1 MTSTREPTGAVQFAG
16 PSSRH
21 TGPTSQEIGGT
32 EQESNTAGEH
42 DWLGLRGQRMLV
54 AGAGGIGSACAT
66 AFAQAGSHVA
76 AVDISLD
83 RLSALDTRITG
94 ITADLTTSEGCD
106 AAVEKAIAQLGGL
119 DVLVHAVGT
128 NHRVPVLE
136 VDDGDWHRMM
146 DVNLTSAF
154 RLGRAAGRYMVDAGY
169 GRQVYCSSVSSTLA
183 HPDHAPYAASKGG
196 LDQLLRVMAREW
208 ASSGVT
214 VNAIGPGYTDTD
226 LTRAHL
232 DKPGIREHYTSLV
245 PAGRLGTVED
255 LTGAVLFLA
264 SRQAAFVTGQVL
276 YVDGGRTL
284 V

>member
-1 MTSTREPTGAVQFAG
+1 MTTTANNDIAA
-16 PSSRH
+16 
-21 TGPTSQEIGGT
+21 QE
-32 EQESNTAGEH
+32 
-42 DWLGLRGQRMLV
+42 WLGLSGQRVLV
-54 AGAGGIGSACAT
+54 AGAGGIGSACAE
-66 AFAQAGSHVA
+66 ALADVGARVCVA
-76 AVDISLD
+76 DIAPDNLARLD
-83 RLSALDTRITG
+83 ARVERT
-94 ITADLTTSEGCD
+94 TADLTTADGCT
-106 AAVEKAIAQLGGL
+106 AVVDGLVERWGGL
-119 DVLVHAVGT
+119 DVLVHAIGT
-128 NHRVPVLE
+128 NHRVPVLD
-136 VDDGDWHRMM
+136 VDDADWHRMI

-154 RLGRAAGRYMVDAGY
+154 RLGRAAGRHMVAAGH

-208 ASSGVT
+208 ARDGVT
-214 VNAIGPGYTDTD
+214 VNAIGPGYTDTE

-232 DKPGIREHYTSLV
+232 DTPGVREHYTSLV

>member
-1 MTSTREPTGAVQFAG
+1 M
-16 PSSRH
+16 H
-21 TGPTSQEIGGT
+21 TTQVRVDDDSAT
-32 EQESNTAGEH
+32 H
-42 DWLGLRGQRMLV
+42 DWLGLTGRRALV
-54 AGAGGIGSACAT
+54 AGAGGIGSACAE
-66 AFAQAGSHVA
+66 ALADAGARVCVA
-76 AVDISLD
+76 DISADNLARVD
-83 RLSALDTRITG
+83 SRIERT
-94 ITADLTTSEGCD
+94 TADLTTADGCT
-106 AAVEKAIAQLGGL
+106 AAVEDLVQRWGGI
-119 DVLVHAVGT
+119 DVLVHAIGT

-136 VDDGDWHRMM
+136 VDDADWHRMI

-154 RLGRAAGRYMVDAGY
+154 RLGRAAGRHMVAAGH

-196 LDQLLRVMAREW
+196 LDQMLRVMAREW
-208 ASSGVT
+208 AADGVT
-214 VNAIGPGYTDTD
+214 VNAIAPGYTDTE

-232 DKPGIREHYTSLV
+232 EGPGVREHYTSLV

-276 YVDGGRTL
+276 HVDGGRTL

>member
-1 MTSTREPTGAVQFAG
+1 MTSTRGPAGAVDNAAASTQADS
-16 PSSRH
+16 SSRASAS
-21 TGPTSQEIGGT
+21 TVDGQ
-32 EQESNTAGEH
+32 
-42 DWLGLRGQRMLV
+42 DWLGLAGQRVLV

-66 AFAQAGSHVA
+66 AFADAGARVA
-76 AVDISLD
+76 AADISPD
-83 RLSALDTRITG
+83 RLSELDDRITG
-94 ITADLTTSEGCD
+94 LAADLTTPAGCD
-106 AAVEKAIAQLGGL
+106 TAVDDAVNQLGGL

-136 VDDGDWHRMM
+136 VDDGDWHRMV

-154 RLGRAAGRYMVDAGY
+154 RLGRAAGRHMVDAGH
-169 GRQVYCSSVSSTLA
+169 GRQVFCSSVSSTLA
-183 HPDHAPYAASKGG
+183 HPDHAPYAATKGG

-208 ASSGVT
+208 APNGVT
-214 VNAIGPGYTDTD
+214 VNAIGPGYTDTV

-232 DKPGIREHYTSLV
+232 DKPGVRDHYTSLV
-245 PAGRLGTVED
+245 PAGRLGTVND

-264 SRQAAFVTGQVL
+264 SRQAAFITGQVL